1 MAYRSEEDREHR
13 VQYAREVREYRKSLG
28 MCSRCGNDKIA
39 VNSKTMCLA
48 CLEEHRLNAAKRF
61 SAMTP
66 EEKQQRKERNNASRR
81 EKQAK
86 LRSEGLCPICG
97 KPTYNGKSKCME
109 HFLYFKRKGV
119 EANQRKKKGYAELGL
134 CRICGGE
141 CVSGKKFCMEHYLQ
155 KVEAMKWAS
164 EHRDL
169 KNSPWKKDND
179 AAFRKNTTVGEKE

>member
-1 MAYRSEEDREHR
+1 MAYRSEADRERR

-28 MCSRCGNDKIA
+28 ICSRCGNDRIA

-48 CLEEHRLNAAKRF
+48 CLEEHRENAAKRF

-66 EEKQQRKERNNASRR
+66 EEKQQRRERNNASRR

-86 LRSEGLCPICG
+86 RRSEGLCAVCG
-97 KPTYNGKSKCME
+97 KPAYNGHSKCID
-109 HFLYFKRKGV
+109 HFLYFKRKDV
-119 EANQRKKKGYAELGL
+119 EAKERKKKGYAELGL

-155 KVEAMKWAS
+155 KVEAMKRAS
-164 EHRDL
+164 ECRDP
-169 KNSPWKKDND
+169 KNHIWKKDND
-179 AAFRKNTTVGEKE
+179 AAFRNNTKVGDKE